1 MGRFTQIESFS
12 PLFSPVEPWESRKK
26 SGFSTTHGVSP
37 VSWILLDA
45 APVHCQ
51 GCQVDFGDTLMSFD
65 ELASAQN
72 LSEVVRE
79 EICLHLG

>member
-1 MGRFTQIESFS
+1 MGCFIHLD
-12 PLFSPVEPWESRKK
+12 LFLLFVPHVEPWESRKK

-37 VSWILLDA
+37 VSRVLLAA

-51 GCQVDFGDTLMSFD
+51 GCQVDFGDNFMSFD

-72 LSEVVRE
+72 LSEGVRE